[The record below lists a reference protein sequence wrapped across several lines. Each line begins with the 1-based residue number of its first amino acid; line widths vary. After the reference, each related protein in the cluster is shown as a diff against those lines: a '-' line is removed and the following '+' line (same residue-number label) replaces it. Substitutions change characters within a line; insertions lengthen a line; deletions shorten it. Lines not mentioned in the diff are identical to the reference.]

1 MNIKGLEEDQES
13 LVFIFNLI
21 EYDKTYLHSPK
32 DHLLFLYQA
41 LNFLGNIKWNREND
55 ILSIYFRG
63 YIKFYVGEYENSQKE
78 YYEAFVAITESYIK
92 NFFINYIRLR
102 NDLLKVQ
109 LYNRIRL
116 EKSFGYD
123 FKEHCQFLKDLFNE
137 VKFTNKILA
146 LRLGFDLLSVY
157 FEKKKFEDSIPILI
171 EMDSLKG
178 TTLNGIDYYLAIN
191 SRLGYIGVLLD
202 ELKVP

>member
-21 EYDKTYLHSPK
+21 EYDKTYFHSPK

-41 LNFLGNIKWNREND
+41 LNFSGNVKRNREND

-78 YYEAFVAITESYIK
+78 YYEAFVAIAESYIK

-146 LRLGFDLLSVY
+146 LRLGFDLFLVY
-157 FEKKKFEDSIPILI
+157 FEKKKFEDF
-171 EMDSLKG
+171 D
-178 TTLNGIDYYLAIN
+178 
-191 SRLGYIGVLLD
+191 
-202 ELKVP
+202 